1 MPWWLHSCRYS
12 RERNRVS
19 HEASPPPIDGPHGRW
34 TVPSHPSRG
43 YSLFWGFPDSPV
55 PTFGLPQVD

>member
-1 MPWWLHSCRYS
+1 MAALLPLLPGKEQGLARSI
-12 RERNRVS
+12 
-19 HEASPPPIDGPHGRW
+19 PPPIDGPHGRW